1 MQTSG
6 WLGRIRPL
14 VPLILLLRG
23 LPVSE
28 MWNQC
33 RLQTRL
39 GNQEAAVLIVTGT
52 PVCRG
57 PEGARQHYLCSLCL
71 QIHLLGKPGRK

>member
-6 WLGRIRPL
+6 WLGRPGGIRPL
-14 VPLILLLRG
+14 VPLILLLQG

-28 MWNQC
+28 MWNKC

-39 GNQEAAVLIVTGT
+39 GNQKAAVLTVTGT
-52 PVCRG
+52 PVCWG
-57 PEGARQHYLCSLCL
+57 PEGARQHYLRSLCL
-71 QIHLLGKPGRK
+71 